1 MNPPFDLK
9 EVADAR
15 IYPAIGIARV
25 GNSPDEFFV
34 GPEIPIPTGA
44 PDGGYRD
51 KLGNLKRQAA
61 RFRIYAYNRKGKL
74 LGELTSAD
82 ADIEWIVRVANK
94 KADWYDFDMAL
105 DLRPEAAAVQSAR
118 RNAGIP
124 QDKRYQLNITPGP
137 VTIQGNNQTSPPM
150 NGMFFNQQVY
160 LGELRTD
167 HQGRLLFLGGRG
179 AAGSPLSRFNLN
191 TFANNPAWY
200 DDTSDGPV
208 DAKVTVN
215 GVDIP
220 VNPAWVVTAPPNYA
234 PDVIPL
240 VSMYDTIFDGIA
252 GAVIS
257 GPPDKPSFTRDILPI
272 FQRLTQY
279 QWVNNG
285 FFVQFGW
292 LGPNDFTRPDYLAR
306 LSASGNE
313 FQELRNQLCNMFR
326 DPSATVFQGWQ
337 WPPIYGD
344 ALSSFPTGAE
354 SPRSALSLTST
365 MYGYL
370 TSWRDGKFEDDY
382 KADAPRPTCLDDYP
396 PADRPGV
403 LDRAALTFCS
413 GGPFHP
419 GCEMTWPMRQPCL
432 YRGQFRLRCHGLDFE
447 YPDYGDFLNQATV
460 LGASGP
466 LSASG
471 PGDITRWMAV
481 PWQADT
487 ASCLDGYPQFDSVSL
502 FNTDNFLPS
511 FWPAR
516 APNEVLAFADYQ
528 IAIDPTKT
536 PAERIAAFNR
546 RVNWL
551 RSLTGP
557 YVDQLTQMVA
567 TWHEMG
573 VIESRPGSPVSIPG
587 VEPFLPAVMQVEVR
601 SADPQTP
608 PAGAPPR
615 FPAHTRAVMLA
626 RYGGLRRR

>member
-1 MNPPFDLK
+1 MDRK
-9 EVADAR
+9 AIAEAR
-15 IYPAIGIARV
+15 IHPAIGIARV
-25 GNSPDEFFV
+25 GNSRDEFFI
-34 GPEIPIPTGA
+34 GPEIPVPIGP

-51 KLGNLKRQAA
+51 QQGNLKRQAA
-61 RFRIYAYNRKGKL
+61 RFRIYAYDAKGNL

-82 ADIEWIVRVANK
+82 ADIAWTVHIANK

-118 RNAGIP
+118 RNAGVP
-124 QDKRYQLNITPGP
+124 QDKRYQLNITPAP
-137 VTIQGNNQTSPPM
+137 ITIQGNNQTSQPF

-167 HQGRLLFLGGRG
+167 DQGRLLFLGGRG
-179 AAGSPLSRFNLN
+179 EAGSPLTRFTLN

-208 DAKVTVN
+208 NAKVTVD

-220 VNPAWVVTAPPNYA
+220 VDPAWVVTAPPNYA
-234 PDVIPL
+234 PGMIPL
-240 VSMYDTIFDGIA
+240 VSLYDTIFDGIA
-252 GAVIS
+252 GAVIP
-257 GPPDKPSFTRDILPI
+257 GPPSNPSFTRDILPI
-272 FQRLTQY
+272 FQRLSQY

-292 LGPNDFTRPDYLAR
+292 LGPNDFTRPDYLLR
-306 LSASGNE
+306 LSAAGNE
-313 FQELRNQLCNMFR
+313 FQELRNQIFNMFR

-344 ALSSFPTGAE
+344 ALSGFPTGAE

-370 TSWRDGKFEDDY
+370 TSWRDGKFEPDY
-382 KADAPRPTCLDDYP
+382 KPDAPQPKCLDAYP
-396 PADRPGV
+396 TTDHPDI

-419 GCEMTWPMRQPCL
+419 GCEMTWPMRQPCM
-432 YRGQFRLRCHGLDFE
+432 YRGQFRLRCHGQGFE

-487 ASCLDGYPQFDSVSL
+487 ASCLDGYPQFDNASL
-502 FNTDNFLPS
+502 FPTDNFLPT

-536 PAERIAAFNR
+536 SEERIAAFNR

-557 YVDQLTQMVA
+557 YVSQLTQMVA

-573 VIESRPGSPVSIPG
+573 VIESRPGSPVSSPAA
-587 VEPFLPAVMQVEVR
+587 EPYLPAVMQVEVR
-601 SADPQTP
+601 SVDPQEP
-608 PAGAPPR
+608 PPGTPPR
-615 FPAHTRAVMLA
+615 FPGHTRAVMQA